1 MAGFLPRRGFCA
13 GLDESMAVWLRD
25 EKGPGYA
32 VSTVSPQGLT
42 RKQRQVEDRV
52 ESAYLGGWSME
63 PWSWSSTLG
72 RRRRVR
78 KQSVGV
84 GEAGITGKLATRQ
97 V

>member
-1 MAGFLPRRGFCA
+1 
-13 GLDESMAVWLRD
+13 MAVWLRD
-25 EKGPGYA
+25 EKGPGCA
-32 VSTVSPQGLT
+32 VSPQFPHSASGKGLT

-78 KQSVGV
+78 KQSMGV